1 MQILSGHKAIVRVL
15 AFSPDGKLLA
25 SGGEDETI
33 RLWQF
38 PEGVEWDRLEGPP
51 YVPPNLAFSPDGR
64 WLAAPA
70 PAAEAVWV
78 WDTSN
83 PSERRQLPLTGRGPD
98 GHHFLDTVTFSPDGK
113 RLLLSGL
120 RGLGWHGEG
129 YERTEALFRSWRVP
143 TWEEAPSGDFVIT
156 SDIAWSRPC
165 ALSPGGAVLATTD
178 FRANVMFWD
187 TATGQELFQVTS
199 RSGSAP
205 AARAFSPDGRR
216 FAAAWARTIL
226 TCDLTA
232 QKVFANWN
240 NPTPK
245 HIQSL
250 AFSPEGRTLAT
261 VSRDTTAR
269 LWDAAT
275 GRETA
280 AYAWDIGPL
289 HAVAFTADGMRAAVS
304 GKKGTILVW
313 DVE

>member
-1 MQILSGHKAIVRVL
+1 MQILRGHKAVVRVL
-15 AFSPDGKLLA
+15 AFSPDGKWLA

-38 PEGVEWDRLEGPP
+38 PEGVEWDRLESPP
-51 YVPPNLAFSPDGR
+51 YLLPSLAFSSDSR

-70 PAAEAVWV
+70 PAPEAVWV
-78 WDTSN
+78 WELAN
-83 PSERRQLPLTGRGPD
+83 PSERWELPLTGRGTD
-98 GHHFLDTVTFSPDGK
+98 GHHFPDTVTFSPDGK
-113 RLLLSGL
+113 RLLLSGG
-120 RGLGWHGEG
+120 RGLRWQGGR
-129 YERTEALFRSWRVP
+129 YERTEALLRSWRVP
-143 TWEEAPSGDFVIT
+143 TWEEAQAGDFVIP
-156 SDIAWSRPC
+156 SDVAWSRPWV
-165 ALSPGGAVLATTD
+165 LSPGGAVLATPD
-178 FRANVMFWD
+178 YRSEVLFWD
-187 TATGQELFQVTS
+187 TATGQELFQVTN

-205 AARAFSPDGRR
+205 AALAFSPDGRR

-226 TCDLTA
+226 TCDVTA
-232 QKVFANWN
+232 QKALANWQ

-250 AFSPEGRTLAT
+250 AFSPDGRTLAT
-261 VSRDTTAR
+261 VSKDTTAR

-289 HAVAFTADGMRAAVS
+289 NAVAFAADGMRAAVS